1 MNPLRFG
8 FTLVAVLLVLV
19 STIAGAAVPVTE
31 FPIPNVNKLFLRQR
45 LPVPD
50 GKQRFNIGPIIGS
63 QSSQELLEDKW
74 NWRISALGANSPML
88 MANAGSKAWGKA

>member
-1 MNPLRFG
+1 MNPIRFG
-8 FTLVAVLLVLV
+8 FTFVAVLLFLV

>member
-1 MNPLRFG
+1 MNPIRFG
-8 FTLVAVLLVLV
+8 FTFVAVLLVLV

-31 FPIPNVNKLFLRQR
+31 FPIPNVNKFSLRHHGWLRR

-63 QSSQELLEDKW
+63 QSSQELLEP
-74 NWRISALGANSPML
+74 SGT
-88 MANAGSKAWGKA
+88 GKFLHWAPTLRC